1 MGDIKSKKSTEHW
14 VKVAITLLLKLI
26 LTIIV
31 IKLSWGCNQN
41 MNIILRLIGTAVST
55 LFSEIY
61 IMYYA
66 FYRLYLLFI
75 DFFIILHRHRETFY
89 DP

>member
-1 MGDIKSKKSTEHW
+1 MGDIKEKSTEHW

-66 FYRLYLLFI
+66 FYRLYLGNACPI
-75 DFFIILHRHRETFY
+75 
-89 DP
+89 